1 MFDVKAQVI
10 SLLTPTTGISAS
22 SLHPLIKANMSR
34 RPVEGHERGKVFTR
48 MSAAVDRSPKE
59 NMLKYFA
66 IVVFLELFILS
77 ATAQTGAPA
86 SSPARSIGF
95 LVYPRNQQNGDQQL
109 KDESDSYDSAKQTT
123 SVDPHAP
130 PPAAPS
136 AARTAR
142 SSTTSGAASRERCT

>member
-1 MFDVKAQVI
+1 VFDVKAQVI

-86 SSPARSIGF
+86 SSTARNIGF

-130 PPAAPS
+130 PPAAS

-142 SSTTSGAASRERCT
+142 GSTTSGAASRERST